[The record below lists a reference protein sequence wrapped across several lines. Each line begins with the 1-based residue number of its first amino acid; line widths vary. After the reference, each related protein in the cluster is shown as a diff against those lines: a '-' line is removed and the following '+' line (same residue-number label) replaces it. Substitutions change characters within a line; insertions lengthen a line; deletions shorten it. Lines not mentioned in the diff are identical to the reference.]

1 MIFQVF
7 ERRNSQIERCEVSVL
22 QPLADKSLADGAY
35 ERIRE
40 AILQMALRPG
50 EPLVEAKLAA
60 TLGIS
65 KTPIRQALR
74 RLEQSGLVVVVPN
87 RGYFVSELTQHDA
100 HEILELR
107 AVLEGLAIFRACA
120 RLSDEEIEHLEDL
133 LHQQHDAYD
142 RGELDLAAEIGH
154 QFHRVLH
161 QKADNQRL
169 SMMLDMLSDQF
180 HRIRLLSSHIPGRL
194 PRSMEEHAELFAA
207 LRARDATRAEAC
219 MRAHL
224 FAVYEEVEQ
233 DEALAAAN
241 AERAAQGDE
250 AARD

>member
-40 AILQMALRPG
+40 AILQMTLRPG

-74 RLEQSGLVVVVPN
+74 RLEQTGLVVVVPN

-107 AVLEGLAIFRACA
+107 AVLEGLAAFRACA
-120 RLSDEEIEHLEDL
+120 RLIDEEIEHLENL
-133 LHQQHDAYD
+133 LRQQHDAYD
-142 RGELDLAAEIGH
+142 RGELALAAEIGH

-169 SMMLDMLSDQF
+169 SMMLDTLSDQF
-180 HRIRLLSSHIPGRL
+180 HRIRLLSSQIPGRL
-194 PRSMEEHAELFAA
+194 PRSMDEHTELFAA
-207 LRARDATRAEAC
+207 LRSRDAKLAEAC

-224 FAVYEEVEQ
+224 FAVYEEVEH

-241 AERAAQGDE
+241 VERTTHGEA